1 MKLITKDTDYA
12 IRALCCIAKKGK
24 KRVNVRELV
33 KDLKIPRPFLRK
45 ILQKLNKK
53 KFLKSYKGQSGGF
66 VLCRNPKDICVVDLV
81 KIFQGKIKAI
91 DHIFRKEVCKNM
103 KVCVLRKKL
112 DEIEKYI
119 VSKLESVT
127 IASLMRDVN

>member
-24 KRVNVRELV
+24 KRVSAKELV

-53 KFLKSYKGQSGGF
+53 KLLKSYKGQSGGF
-66 VLCRNPKDICVVDLV
+66 VLCQNPKDICVADLV
-81 KIFQGKIKAI
+81 RIFQGRINAI
-91 DHIFRKEVCKNM
+91 DHVFRKELCRNV
-103 KVCVLRKKL
+103 KVCVLKKKL
-112 DEIEKYI
+112 DNVEKYI
-119 VSKLESVT
+119 VSELES
-127 IASLMRDVN
+127 ISIKSLMRDIG